1 MLSHIVQPSVNRLQV
16 IDKGEA
22 LITLPRKLSGVNYHP
37 HGRIRDQERANAVGI
52 VNPANCD
59 DTFTALNLNLRM
71 FWRRTDIQQQPI
83 RAQRIPNS
91 LQGVHGA
98 VRGNSAE

>member
-1 MLSHIVQPSVNRLQV
+1 M

-22 LITLPRKLSGVNYHP
+22 LITLRRELSGVNHRP

-52 VNPANCD
+52 VNLAKRRD
-59 DTFTALNLNLRM
+59 ALATPNLNLRM
-71 FWRRTDIQQQPI
+71 LWRRTDIQQQPI

-91 LQGVHGA
+91 LQGVHDA
-98 VRGNSAE
+98 LRGNSAE

>member
-1 MLSHIVQPSVNRLQV
+1 MLSHIVQPGVNRLQV

-52 VNPANCD
+52 VNLANCD
-59 DTFTALNLNLRM
+59 DTFTALNLNPRM
-71 FWRRTDIQQQPI
+71 FWRRADIQQQPT
-83 RAQRIPNS
+83 RAQRCQHP
-91 LQGVHGA
+91 LQGVHDA
-98 VRGNSAE
+98 LRGDSAE